1 MKDAFRIAFLFGYN
15 SCLGIFLTYGVF
27 FNKVATEFHQYAL
40 STSSVFAVFAV
51 AYSISSLL
59 LGRLMMYQGAARTI
73 MAGGMLMA
81 AGLASSSLAQSIP
94 MLVMTYGALAGA
106 GSGSMWLPT
115 SYAVFE
121 TFEYSKIR
129 SVTGIVSAGTA
140 FGSLFFAPF
149 EALSI
154 VYFGW
159 RLTFVFLAAIVMFLA
174 FGAYLSSK
182 DKKQNGMTERN
193 NSVRFRDVLSNVSR
207 RGDFI
212 ALYMYYMLGN
222 AFARTIVMI
231 FVVPMLEAKGFSLFL
246 SSFSTALIGAGS
258 MVGRGFTSVKRLNE
272 ESIAGISFIMQG
284 LSALVLPFASNI
296 FLAYLLSFIFG
307 IGYGGY
313 IPQFALIVRKR
324 YGMVYYS
331 AVFGLLLTSFGI
343 GAFFGPILGGYD
355 LMVTKEYLQ
364 MFIVSSV
371 ISIGV
376 GLHQIASSK
385 DHSSPR

>member
-27 FNKVATEFHQYAL
+27 FNKVAAEFHQHAL
-40 STSSVFAVFAV
+40 STSTVFAVFAV
-51 AYSISSLL
+51 SYSISSLL
-59 LGRLMMYQGAARTI
+59 LGRLMMYQGAPRTI
-73 MAGGMLMA
+73 MAGGLLMA

-94 MLVMTYGALAGA
+94 MLVLTYGAVAGA

-121 TFEYSKIR
+121 TFDHTKVR
-129 SVTGIVSAGTA
+129 GVTGIVSAGTA

-159 RLTFVFLAAIVMFLA
+159 RLTFVFLALIVFLLAIA
-174 FGAYLSSK
+174 AYFSSK
-182 DKKQNGMTERN
+182 NRPQNDAIAN
-193 NSVRFRDVLSNVSR
+193 NTILKFRDIISQVSR

-212 ALYMYYMLGN
+212 ALYIYYMLGN

-272 ESIAGISFIMQG
+272 ETIAGISFILQG
-284 LSALVLPFASNI
+284 LSALILPFVSNI
-296 FLAYLLSFIFG
+296 FLAYFLSFIFG

-324 YGMVYYS
+324 YGMAYYS
-331 AVFGLLLTSFGI
+331 GVFGLLLTSFGI
-343 GAFFGPILGGYD
+343 GAFFGPIIGGYA
-355 LMVTKEYLQ
+355 LLVTKEYMQ
-364 MFIVSSV
+364 MFILSSA
-371 ISIGV
+371 ISIAV
-376 GLHQIASSK
+376 GLHQIISS
-385 DHSSPR
+385 R

>member
-1 MKDAFRIAFLFGYN
+1 MKDALRIAFLFGYN

-27 FNKVATEFHQYAL
+27 FNKVASEFHQHAL
-40 STSSVFAVFAV
+40 STSTVFAVFAV
-51 AYSISSLL
+51 SYSISSLL
-59 LGRLMMYQGAARTI
+59 LGRLMMYQGAPRTI
-73 MAGGMLMA
+73 MAGGLLMA
-81 AGLASSSLAQSIP
+81 IGLASSSLAESIP
-94 MLVMTYGALAGA
+94 MLVLTYGAVAGA

-121 TFEYSKIR
+121 TFDHSKIR

-159 RLTFVFLAAIVMFLA
+159 RLTFVFLAVIVFLLA
-174 FGAYLSSK
+174 VAAYFSSK
-182 DKKQNGMTERN
+182 EKVQNDAIASNGN
-193 NSVRFRDVLSNVSR
+193 NAVKFRDIVSKVSR

-212 ALYMYYMLGN
+212 ALYFYYMLGN

-258 MVGRGFTSVKRLNE
+258 MVGRGFTSVNRLNE
-272 ESIAGISFIMQG
+272 ETIAGISFVLQG
-284 LSALVLPFASNI
+284 LSALFLPFVPNI
-296 FLAYLLSFIFG
+296 FLAYILSFIFG

-324 YGMVYYS
+324 YGMAYYS
-331 AVFGLLLTSFGI
+331 GVFGLLLTSFGI
-343 GAFFGPILGGYD
+343 GAFFGPIIGGYE
-355 LMVTKEYLQ
+355 LMVTKEYMQ
-364 MFIVSSV
+364 MFVLSSAISIAVGMHQIVSS
-371 ISIGV
+371 
-376 GLHQIASSK
+376 K
-385 DHSSPR
+385 

>member
-1 MKDAFRIAFLFGYN
+1 LKDALRIAFLFGYN

-27 FNKVATEFHQYAL
+27 FNKVASEFHQHAL
-40 STSSVFAVFAV
+40 STSTVFAVFAV
-51 AYSISSLL
+51 SYSISSLL
-59 LGRLMMYQGAARTI
+59 LGRLMMYQGAPRTI
-73 MAGGMLMA
+73 MAGGLLMA
-81 AGLASSSLAQSIP
+81 IGLASSSLAESIP
-94 MLVMTYGALAGA
+94 MLVLTYGAVAGA

-121 TFEYSKIR
+121 TFDHSKIR

-159 RLTFVFLAAIVMFLA
+159 RLTFVFLAVIVFLLA
-174 FGAYLSSK
+174 VAAYFSSK
-182 DKKQNGMTERN
+182 EKVQNDAIASNGN
-193 NSVRFRDVLSNVSR
+193 NAVKFRDIVSKVSR

-212 ALYMYYMLGN
+212 ALYFYYMLGN

-258 MVGRGFTSVKRLNE
+258 MVGRGFTSVNRLNE
-272 ESIAGISFIMQG
+272 ETIAGISFVLQG
-284 LSALVLPFASNI
+284 LSALFLPFVPNI
-296 FLAYLLSFIFG
+296 FLAYILSFIFG

-324 YGMVYYS
+324 YGMAYYS
-331 AVFGLLLTSFGI
+331 GVFGLLLTSFGI
-343 GAFFGPILGGYD
+343 GAFFGPIIGGYE
-355 LMVTKEYLQ
+355 LMVTKEYMQ
-364 MFIVSSV
+364 MFVLSSAISIAVGMHQIVSS
-371 ISIGV
+371 
-376 GLHQIASSK
+376 K
-385 DHSSPR
+385 